1 MIMFYVYAIKSQ
13 SNFRMYIGQTQDVNK
28 RLQLHNS
35 GHVRSTAKDRPWEL
49 LATEEVSTREE
60 ARWLEH
66 QLKKSR
72 GKREAWIHV
81 HYV

>member
-49 LATEEVSTREE
+49 LAIEEFSTREE
-60 ARWLEH
+60 ARWFER

-72 GKREAWIHV
+72 GKREAWIHAHCV
-81 HYV
+81 

>member
-1 MIMFYVYAIKSQ
+1 MKVFYVYSIRSH
-13 SNFRMYIGQTQDVNK
+13 SHGRTYIGQTYDLNK
-28 RLQLHNS
+28 RLQSHNS

-49 LATEEVSTREE
+49 LAIEEFGTREE
-60 ARWLEH
+60 ARWLER

-72 GKREAWIHV
+72 GKRESWMNA